1 MNILVDS
8 SVWIALLRGADI
20 PEVRRLRA
28 IDAPDEIL
36 LGDLV
41 LLEVLQ
47 GARDDAHAER
57 IERNLRQFPIEPVLS
72 EGIAVRAARN
82 YRLLRARGVTVRKTI
97 DVILGT
103 FCIERGYAL
112 LHADRDFA
120 AMATHLGLRQA

>member
-28 IDAPDEIL
+28 IDEPDEIL
-36 LGDLV
+36 LGDMI

-47 GARDDAHAER
+47 GARDDTHAER
-57 IERNLRQFPIEPVLS
+57 IERNLRQFPVQPVLG

-97 DVILGT
+97 DVVIGT
-103 FCIERGYAL
+103 FCIEHGYAL

-120 AMATHLGLRQA
+120 PMAAHLGLREA